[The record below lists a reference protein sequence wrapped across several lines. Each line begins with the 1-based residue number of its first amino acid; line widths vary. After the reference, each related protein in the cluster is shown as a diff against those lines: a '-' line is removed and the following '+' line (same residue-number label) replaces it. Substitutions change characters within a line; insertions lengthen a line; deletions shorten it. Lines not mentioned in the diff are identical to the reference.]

1 MVHGSSHTGKT
12 YEDTPDGRM
21 GWAEY
26 FVRRGVPVYVV
37 DHAGR
42 ARSGF
47 DPSPTNQARLAEDAG
62 TVPSF
67 QVFTNEAAR
76 TRITIAA
83 LAVLLDR
90 IGPAV
95 ILVHSQSG
103 AYGLG
108 AALERPALVKA
119 IVSVEPRS
127 CAVPDPDVQTV
138 FAHVPLLTMFG
149 DFFGT
154 DVGDWPGRMAECV
167 ATVNKI
173 KAAKGTAD
181 NIHLPSLGIAG
192 NSHMLMMDT
201 NNQQVAD
208 LILAWLDRH
217 ARAR

>member
-1 MVHGSSHTGKT
+1 
-12 YEDTPDGRM
+12 
-21 GWAEY
+21 
-26 FVRRGVPVYVV
+26 
-37 DHAGR
+37 
-42 ARSGF
+42 
-47 DPSPTNQARLAEDAG
+47 
-62 TVPSF
+62 
-67 QVFTNEAAR
+67 
-76 TRITIAA
+76 
-83 LAVLLDR
+83 
-90 IGPAV
+90 V

-149 DFFGT
+149 DLFGT

-173 KAAKGTAD
+173 KAAKGRAD